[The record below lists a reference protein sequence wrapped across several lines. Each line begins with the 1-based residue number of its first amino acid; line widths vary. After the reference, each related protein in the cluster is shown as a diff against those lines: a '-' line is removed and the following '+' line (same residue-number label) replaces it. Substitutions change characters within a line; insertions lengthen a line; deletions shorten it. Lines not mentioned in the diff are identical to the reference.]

1 MNSDNRPFK
10 GIEKAVIPFGF
21 FLGFL
26 YFGMRFMGTVD
37 FTYVLTWWLC
47 LILLGVIMQPLC
59 IVLFPK
65 FHDGGWVFAKALGI
79 AACSFVMWYLSSLKL
94 VKFSR
99 TASFVLSLLVLVAG
113 CVLFY
118 FFKMKKDR
126 KFRLGD
132 FYTTDRLVSMLT
144 SEVIFFCFFVIWC
157 YLRGKNPDAFG
168 TERFMD
174 YGFMMTMNKS
184 DYMAPVDMWFS
195 GNGINYY
202 YYGQYLATFICKL
215 TDVPVTHGY
224 NISMAMLAAFG
235 FSMPYSIVSNLLRV
249 RLTDRSS
256 ERLTSAA
263 KARAARLGEIIEE
276 KGEPYYRP
284 AFGGMLAG
292 IAVSLSS
299 TMHYPIYKHVLPWL
313 QRLRGEE
320 EYSYWFSNP
329 TRYIGYYYERGD
341 KTIHEFPSYSYVLG
355 DLHAHVVNTIL
366 VMTVLAVL
374 FSWLLSRKDKM
385 DKIRETGSLGEE
397 TQPLVEKPVFPWQEA
412 LHPAVFTCSFLI
424 GLFHMTNYWDFPI
437 YFVVSGAIILFSN
450 LIIHGYKRYT
460 AWALTGIEA
469 VVFIVVGFIVSLPFT
484 LQFKSMS
491 MGIGFTM
498 KHTLFKEFLVVW
510 GLPFICLIVF
520 LIVLIHERAEE
531 FKKRIP
537 KDKIRRPAFLSALTI
552 SDLYVL
558 TIALCAAGLVFIPE
572 VIFVRDIY
580 GGDYERAN
588 TMFKLSYQAFI
599 MFGMSMAYII
609 GRLLFMPKSVFQKA
623 FAFAGVLCI
632 FACNAYMNQCYRDW
646 MPGRYRGLDASA
658 FMKNQNSDDAEMVDF
673 INNNIEGHPVILE
686 RAGLSYTYYNRMSV
700 FTGNPTVVGWKTH
713 EWLWR
718 CNGQIEKCPEEV
730 DERIRDIETV
740 YTSDNED
747 EIRAILEKYNVDYI
761 YIGEC
766 ERYYGYDQVSADRSN
781 TSSAIKYIGGYY
793 YRESQPNIDL
803 LLSLGYP
810 VKTIGPTN
818 KKPYSTYLIKVRK

>member
-1 MNSDNRPFK
+1 MSSEKRPFQ

-21 FLGFL
+21 FLGFM

-37 FTYVLTWWLC
+37 FTYVLTWWLS

-65 FHDGGWVFAKALGI
+65 FHDGGWVFSKALGI
-79 AACSFVMWYLSSLKL
+79 AVCSFVMWYLSVLRL

-99 TASFVLSLLVLVAG
+99 TASFVLSLLVLFG
-113 CVLFY
+113 GGILFY
-118 FFKMKKDR
+118 FLKMKKDR
-126 KFRLGD
+126 KFRLAE
-132 FYTTDRLVSMLT
+132 FYTAERLVSMLT
-144 SEVIFFCFFVIWC
+144 SEVIFFCFFVVWC

-174 YGFMMTMNKS
+174 YGFMMTMSKS
-184 DYMAPVDMWFS
+184 NYMAPLDMWFS

-235 FSMPYSIVSNLLRV
+235 FAMPYSIVSNLLRV
-249 RLTDRSS
+249 RLKDRSK
-256 ERLTSAA
+256 ERLTN
-263 KARAARLGEIIEE
+263 AARIRAVKLGEIIEDDA
-276 KGEPYYRP
+276 EPYYRP

-299 TMHYPIYKHVLPWL
+299 TMHYPIYKHILPCL

-366 VMTVLAVL
+366 VMTVIAVL
-374 FSWLLSRKDKM
+374 FAWLLERKEKM
-385 DKIRETGSLGEE
+385 DKIRETGTLADEAPPTE
-397 TQPLVEKPVFPWQEA
+397 FRFMPLLREA
-412 LHPAVFTCSFLI
+412 LNPAVFTCAFLI

-450 LIIHGYKRYT
+450 LVVHGYKKGD

-469 VVFIVVGFIVSLPFT
+469 VIFIVVGVIVSLPFT

-491 MGIGFTM
+491 MGIGITL

-520 LIVLIHERAEE
+520 LFALLREKAEDY
-531 FKKRIP
+531 KKRIP
-537 KDKIRRPAFLSALTI
+537 KDKIKRPAFLSSLAVT
-552 SDLYVL
+552 DLFVL
-558 TIALCAAGLVFIPE
+558 TVALCAAGLVFIPE

-599 MFGMSMAYII
+599 MFGISMAYII
-609 GRLLFMPKSVFQKA
+609 GRLMFMPKSVFQKA

-646 MPGRYRGLDASA
+646 MSGKYRGLDASA
-658 FMKNQNSDDAEMVDF
+658 FMKNQNADDAEMVAY
-673 INNNIEGHPVILE
+673 INDNIEGQPIILE
-686 RAGLSYTYYNRMSV
+686 RAGLSYTYYNRISV
-700 FTGNPTVVGWKTH
+700 FTGNPTVIGWKTH

-718 CNGQIEKCPEEV
+718 CNGKIDQCPPEV

-740 YTSDNED
+740 YTSDNAE
-747 EIRAILEKYNVDYI
+747 EIKAILDKYNVDYI

-766 ERYYGYDQVSADRSN
+766 ERYYGYDQVSADRSTDS
-781 TSSAIKYIGGYY
+781 TSIKYIGGYY
-793 YRESQPNIDL
+793 YRESQPNLDV
-803 LLSLGYP
+803 LLSLGTT
-810 VKTIGPTN
+810 VKTIAPTN
-818 KKPYSTYLIKVRK
+818 KKNYSTYLIKVRK

>member
-1 MNSDNRPFK
+1 MSSEKRPFQ

-21 FLGFL
+21 FLGFM

-37 FTYVLTWWLC
+37 FTYVLTWWLS

-65 FHDGGWVFAKALGI
+65 FHDGGWVFSKALGI
-79 AACSFVMWYLSSLKL
+79 AVCSFVMWYLSSIRL

-99 TASFVLSLLVLVAG
+99 TASFVLSLLVLLG
-113 CVLFY
+113 GGILFY
-118 FFKMKKDR
+118 FLKMKKDR
-126 KFRLGD
+126 KFRLAE
-132 FYTTDRLVSMLT
+132 FYTAERLVSMLT
-144 SEVIFFCFFVIWC
+144 SEVIFFCFFVVWC

-174 YGFMMTMNKS
+174 YGFMMTMSKAN
-184 DYMAPVDMWFS
+184 YMAPLDMWFS

-202 YYGQYLATFICKL
+202 YYGQYLATYICKL

-235 FSMPYSIVSNLLRV
+235 FAMPYSIVSNLLRV
-249 RLTDRSS
+249 RLKDRSK
-256 ERLTSAA
+256 ERLTN
-263 KARAARLGEIIEE
+263 AARIRAIKLGEIIEDDA
-276 KGEPYYRP
+276 EPYYRP

-299 TMHYPIYKHVLPWL
+299 TMHYPIYKHILPWL

-366 VMTVLAVL
+366 VMTVIAVL
-374 FSWLLSRKDKM
+374 FAWLLERKEKM
-385 DKIRETGSLGEE
+385 DKIRETGTLADEA
-397 TQPLVEKPVFPWQEA
+397 QPTEFRFMPLLWEA
-412 LHPAVFTCSFLI
+412 LNPAVFTCAFLI

-450 LIIHGYKRYT
+450 LVVHGYKKGD

-469 VVFIVVGFIVSLPFT
+469 VIFIVVGVIVSLPFT

-491 MGIGFTM
+491 MGIGITL

-520 LIVLIHERAEE
+520 LFALLREKAEDY
-531 FKKRIP
+531 KKRIP
-537 KDKIRRPAFLSALTI
+537 KDKIKRPAFLSSLAVT
-552 SDLYVL
+552 DLFVL

-599 MFGMSMAYII
+599 MFGISMAYII
-609 GRLLFMPKSVFQKA
+609 GRLMFMPKSVFQKA

-646 MPGRYRGLDASA
+646 MSGKYRGLDASA
-658 FMKNQNSDDAEMVDF
+658 FMKNQNADDAEMVAY
-673 INNNIEGHPVILE
+673 INDNIEGQPIILE
-686 RAGLSYTYYNRMSV
+686 RAGLSYTYYNRISV
-700 FTGNPTVVGWKTH
+700 FTGNPTVIGWKTH

-718 CNGQIEKCPEEV
+718 CNGKIDQCPPEV

-740 YTSDNED
+740 YTSNNAD
-747 EIRAILEKYNVDYI
+747 EIKAILDKYNVDYI

-781 TSSAIKYIGGYY
+781 DSTSIKYIGGHY
-793 YRESQPNIDL
+793 YRESQPNLDI
-803 LLSLGYP
+803 LLSLGIP
-810 VKTIGPTN
+810 VKTIAPTG

>member
-1 MNSDNRPFK
+1 MNTGKRPYQ
-10 GIEKAVIPFGF
+10 GIEKAIIPFGF

-37 FTYVLTWWLC
+37 FTYVLTWWLS
-47 LILLGVIMQPLC
+47 LILLGVVMQPLC

-65 FHDGGWVFAKALGI
+65 FHDGGWLFSKALGI
-79 AACSFVMWYLSSLKL
+79 AVCSFVMWYLSSLRL
-94 VKFSR
+94 VKFTR
-99 TASFVLSLLVLVAG
+99 TGSIVLSILVLLCG
-113 CVLFY
+113 SILFY
-118 FFKMKKDR
+118 FLKMKKER
-126 KFRLGD
+126 KYRISE
-132 FYTTDRLVSMLT
+132 FYTTERLVSMLS
-144 SEVIFFCFFVIWC
+144 SEIIFFCAFVVWC

-174 YGFMMTMNKS
+174 YGFMMSMNKS
-184 DYMAPVDMWFS
+184 EYMAPVDMWFS

-202 YYGQYLATFICKL
+202 YYGQYLCTFICKL
-215 TDVPVTHGY
+215 TEVPVTHGY

-249 RLTDRSS
+249 RLIDRSS
-256 ERLTSAA
+256 ERLTNAG
-263 KARAARLGEIIEE
+263 KARAARLGEIIDESA
-276 KGEPYYRP
+276 EPYYRP
-284 AFGGMLAG
+284 AFAGMLAG
-292 IAVSLSS
+292 IAVSVSS
-299 TMHYPIYKHVLPWL
+299 TMHYPIYKHILPWF
-313 QRLRGEE
+313 QRLHGDE
-320 EYSYWFSNP
+320 EYKYWFSNP

-374 FSWLLSRKDKM
+374 FSWLLSRKEKM
-385 DKIRETGSLGEE
+385 DLVREGGSVFGPDQ
-397 TQPLVEKPVFPWQEA
+397 TVVDAMKFPWKEA

-450 LIIHGYKRYT
+450 IIIYGYKKYH
-460 AWALTGIEA
+460 AWALTGCEA

-484 LQFKSMS
+484 LSFKSMS
-491 MGIGFTM
+491 MGIGITL

-520 LIVLIHERAEE
+520 LLALLREKAEQVT
-531 FKKRIP
+531 KRIP
-537 KDKIRRPAFLSALTI
+537 KDRIKRPPFLTSLSI
-552 SDLYVL
+552 SDLFVL
-558 TIALCAAGLVFIPE
+558 TVALCAGGLVLIPE

-599 MFGMSMAYII
+599 MFGISMAYII
-609 GRLLFMPKSVFQKA
+609 GRLMFMPKSVFQKA
-623 FAFAGVLCI
+623 FAMTGVLCI

-646 MPGRYRGLDASA
+646 MSGKYRGLDASA
-658 FMKNQNSDDAEMVDF
+658 FMKNQNSDDAEMVEF
-673 INNNIEGHPVILE
+673 INNNIEGQPVILE
-686 RAGLSYTYYNRMSV
+686 RAGLSYTYYNRISV
-700 FTGNPTVVGWKTH
+700 FTGCPTVVGWKTH

-718 CNGQIEKCPEEV
+718 CNGKIDKCPEEV
-730 DERIRDIETV
+730 DERICDIETV
-740 YTSDNED
+740 FTSDSAD
-747 EIRAILEKYNVDYI
+747 EVMAILRKYNVDYL

-766 ERYYGYDQVSADRSN
+766 ERYYGYDHVNVDQTNA
-781 TSSAIKYIGGYY
+781 SSGVKYIGGYY
-793 YRESQPNIDL
+793 YRPSTPNINM
-803 LLSLGYP
+803 LLSLGTP
-810 VKTIGPTN
+810 VKTIGPTD
-818 KKPYSTYLIKVRK
+818 KKPYTTYLIKIRK